1 MLEHPARIRW
11 REPRVWV
18 TNTETGFGGAGI
30 QHAESTRRSPGTA
43 LAAWTAILD
52 VLEMAVGAAERTLKD
67 PLGPLSSAS
76 QGVAAPLPERRWSAA
91 LPPGPLPAEARR
103 RALAL
108 SAAQERVA
116 RRLEEA
122 RRDVARQLHAVSS
135 VPGVGDPSGAIY
147 LDVNG

>member
-1 MLEHPARIRW
+1 MGNQTD
-11 REPRVWV
+11 V
-18 TNTETGFGGAGI
+18 ETGLGGAGI
-30 QHAESTRRSPGTA
+30 QHSESTLTSPADTA

-67 PLGPLSSAS
+67 PLGPLS
-76 QGVAAPLPERRWSAA
+76 AAPQAGVEPHAEKRWQPPV
-91 LPPGPLPAEARR
+91 LPGPLPAVARR

-116 RRLEEA
+116 KRLEEA
-122 RRDVARQLHAVSS
+122 RLDVAKQLQAVSS
-135 VPGVGDPSGAIY
+135 VPGVGEPSGAVY

>member
-1 MLEHPARIRW
+1 MGDPASAAAA
-11 REPRVWV
+11 
-18 TNTETGFGGAGI
+18 N
-30 QHAESTRRSPGTA
+30 ST
-43 LAAWTAILD
+43 LAAWNAILD

-67 PLGPLSSAS
+67 PLGPLSAAP
-76 QGVAAPLPERRWSAA
+76 QGVVAPLAETRWS
-91 LPPGPLPAEARR
+91 PPSLSGPLPAEARR

-122 RRDVARQLHAVSS
+122 RKDVARQLHAVSS

>member
-1 MLEHPARIRW
+1 MAEPAYW
-11 REPRVWV
+11 EAD
-18 TNTETGFGGAGI
+18 AGEAASA
-30 QHAESTRRSPGTA
+30 AEDPT

-52 VLEMAVGAAERTLKD
+52 MLEMAVGAAERTLKD
-67 PLGPLSSAS
+67 PLGPLSSS
-76 QGVAAPLPERRWSAA
+76 PQGVVAPLPETRWS
-91 LPPGPLPAEARR
+91 PPATIGRLPAEARR

-122 RRDVARQLHAVSS
+122 RKDVARQLHAVSS